1 MNDSECLIDPPLCHN
16 FLEAEGGSAA
26 GRNGLDGGGGKF
38 YGLPFGLPF
47 LPSLNP
53 LDPVCFP
60 FERPFGFG
68 MTNVKGELIR
78 KCPLSSAL

>member
-16 FLEAEGGSAA
+16 FLEVGGSAA
-26 GRNGLDGGGGKF
+26 GRNDWMEEGSF
-38 YGLPFGLPF
+38 TYWRVAFPSF

-78 KCPLSSAL
+78 KCLLCSAL